1 MIVVSNTGPII
12 ALSQIGRLDLLPA
25 LFGRIFIPQAVRDE
39 LIQCRA
45 QVDAADWIEVDSI
58 SDTSTVDVLRER
70 LDAGESEAIALA
82 IQLNA
87 DLVLIDEARGRR
99 VADSRGLSYI
109 GTLGLIVEANHE
121 RVGAIWGRLFTS
133 KQPGYGF
140 IDEKTPELSMAIKEE
155 YRGTGIGTILLEE
168 FLSIAREKGYRRLSL
183 SVDMRNRARALYQKA
198 GFKIAGEQG
207 TAFVMKK
214 NL

>member
-109 GTLGLIVEANHE
+109 GTLGLIVEAK
-121 RVGAIWGRLFTS
+121 R
-133 KQPGYGF
+133 
-140 IDEKTPELSMAIKEE
+140 
-155 YRGTGIGTILLEE
+155 RGSLTAVSPLLEE
-168 FLSIAREKGYRRLSL
+168 L
-183 SVDMRNRARALYQKA
+183 RAAGLYMSDALYEA
-198 GFKIAGEQG
+198 VRRVADE
-207 TAFVMKK
+207 V
-214 NL
+214 